1 MAIEV
6 FNRIEKK
13 YLITEDVYGKF
24 FDKIIPYME
33 MDAFCKD
40 GKFYSINNIYF
51 DTENND
57 LIRTSIDKP
66 AYKEKLRLR
75 SYGVPEF
82 NDIVFLEIK
91 KKYNGIVK
99 KRRTLLKLNQAYDFL
114 FDGIMPSEGDYLNAQ
129 VLKELKFFMEFYN
142 PVAKLFLAY
151 DRVAMFGKDD
161 ENLRITADRNIR
173 TRRDDLRLEDGD
185 YGDKLLQDGQ
195 VLIEIKTAS
204 SFPVWLV
211 DILTELDM
219 KGTSFSKYGT
229 EYRQFMDNTLQKRG
243 AIC

>member
-1 MAIEV
+1 M
-6 FNRIEKK
+6 
-13 YLITEDVYGKF
+13 
-24 FDKIIPYME
+24 
-33 MDAFCKD
+33 
-40 GKFYSINNIYF
+40 
-51 DTENND
+51 
-57 LIRTSIDKP
+57 
-66 AYKEKLRLR
+66 YK
-75 SYGVPEF
+75 
-82 NDIVFLEIK
+82 
-91 KKYNGIVK
+91 
-99 KRRTLLKLNQAYDFL
+99 
-114 FDGIMPSEGDYLNAQ
+114 

>member
-66 AYKEKLRLR
+66 VYKEKLRLR

-91 KKYNGIVK
+91 KKYNGIVN

-129 VLKELKFFMEFYN
+129 VLKELKFFMKFYN

-185 YGDKLLQDGQ
+185 YGDKLL
-195 VLIEIKTAS
+195 
-204 SFPVWLV
+204 
-211 DILTELDM
+211 
-219 KGTSFSKYGT
+219 
-229 EYRQFMDNTLQKRG
+229 
-243 AIC
+243 